1 MPDAPSLQLR
11 IVIVVEI
18 IDPDNFFTRINQ
30 RIRHCCADESGTTS
44 NQSLHEL
51 SRTSQVTVQS
61 LLAVC
66 ELKFG
71 LVEGNGCVGNG
82 ERAVI
87 DIWQNILGEKVA
99 LFEVWVA
106 RQNKG

>member
-1 MPDAPSLQLR
+1 M
-11 IVIVVEI
+11 I
-18 IDPDNFFTRINQ
+18 
-30 RIRHCCADESGTTS
+30 
-44 NQSLHEL
+44 
-51 SRTSQVTVQS
+51 QS

-71 LVEGNGCVGNG
+71 LVEGDGCVGNG
-82 ERAVI
+82 EWAVI
-87 DIWQNILGEKVA
+87 DIWQNIFGEEVA

>member
-1 MPDAPSLQLR
+1 MT
-11 IVIVVEI
+11 E
-18 IDPDNFFTRINQ
+18 FG
-30 RIRHCCADESGTTS
+30 ESGRRNESDISGAKNSKFQTS
-44 NQSLHEL
+44 FRWSN
-51 SRTSQVTVQS
+51 TMIQS

-71 LVEGNGCVGNG
+71 LVEGDGCVGNG

>member
-1 MPDAPSLQLR
+1 ML
-11 IVIVVEI
+11 
-18 IDPDNFFTRINQ
+18 
-30 RIRHCCADESGTTS
+30 
-44 NQSLHEL
+44 
-51 SRTSQVTVQS
+51 QS

-71 LVEGNGCVGNG
+71 LVEGDGGVGKG

-87 DIWQNILGEKVA
+87 DFWQNIFSEKVA

-106 RQNKG
+106 RQNEG